1 MRAHAALWTTAR
13 CVCPQG
19 RGVSGERWLWVTWA
33 GDLSRVMPVC
43 RSAPFI
49 HRGLTPAP
57 CWVLIRLLKL
67 SNRNLRMSKRNTPQ
81 RRHAILALLA
91 ERGEVQVEALAR
103 HFETSEVTIRKDLAA
118 LESNGL
124 LLRRYGG
131 AVPVPQELVAEP
143 GPPLSPWKQAIARA
157 AAGCLREHARI
168 VVDSGSTTAALIP
181 ELDRRPG
188 LVVMTNSLSVANA
201 LRELEQEP
209 VLLMTGGTWDPHSES
224 FQGQVAEQVL
234 RSYDFDQLF
243 IGADGLDLARGTTT
257 FNQLLGLSRVMA
269 AVAREVIVMAEADKV
284 GRRMPNLELP
294 WSRVHTLITDERLP
308 PEAREQISARGVN
321 LICVTPS
328 A

>member
-1 MRAHAALWTTAR
+1 
-13 CVCPQG
+13 
-19 RGVSGERWLWVTWA
+19 
-33 GDLSRVMPVC
+33 
-43 RSAPFI
+43 
-49 HRGLTPAP
+49 
-57 CWVLIRLLKL
+57 
-67 SNRNLRMSKRNTPQ
+67 MSKRNTPQ

-91 ERGEVQVEALAR
+91 EQGEVHVDALAR

-131 AVPVPQELVAEP
+131 ALPMPHELVAEP
-143 GPPLSPWKQAIARA
+143 SQPVSPYKQAIARA
-157 AAGCLREHARI
+157 AAACIREHARI
-168 VVDSGSTTAALIP
+168 IIDSGSTTTALIP

-243 IGADGLDLARGTTT
+243 IGADGIDLARGTTT
-257 FNQLLGLSRVMA
+257 FNELLGLSRVMA
-269 AVAREVIVMAEADKV
+269 EVAREVIVMAEADKL

-294 WSRVHTLITDERLP
+294 WSSIHTLITDARLEA
-308 PEAREQISARGVN
+308 EAREQILARGIK
-321 LICVTPS
+321 LICADV
-328 A
+328 